1 MKRKILLIIL
11 AVSLLII
18 IISPF
23 LGFTDIPISEVNAD
37 GVRNRI
43 FWQLR
48 IPRVLMAFI
57 AGAVLS
63 VSGMM
68 FQSMFRNDL
77 ATPYTLGISS
87 GAALGAVIALKFFSF
102 DLFLGLSSV
111 QISSFLGAL
120 LTILLI
126 YTAVSGR
133 KRTSTQFLLLTG
145 VAVNFTCTGLIM
157 FIQYIASNSESAQMI
172 RWMMGSLDVMG
183 FDSVLRL
190 VAALLIVPIA
200 FFLHRDLDLLGI
212 DSEIAVTRGVSSEVV
227 HKLIFV
233 SVSFAVALVVSE
245 TGPIG
250 FIGLIAPH
258 IARSFVG
265 REHRYLIPASI
276 LCGGI
281 LLLVSDTFARTIIA
295 PSEIPA
301 GVITALTGGPFF
313 LYVLMRKRS
322 SI

>member
-1 MKRKILLIIL
+1 MKKRALLIL
-11 AVSLLII
+11 FSAALLILI
-18 IISPF
+18 VFPF
-23 LGFTDIPISEVNAD
+23 LGFTDIPFSELNTE

-48 IPRVLMAFI
+48 VPRVLVAFI
-57 AGAVLS
+57 AGTVLS
-63 VSGMM
+63 ISGMM

-87 GAALGAVIALKFFSF
+87 GAALGAVIALKFLSF
-102 DLFLGLSSV
+102 ELFLGFSSI
-111 QISSFLGAL
+111 QISSFAGAL
-120 LTILLI
+120 LTIVII
-126 YTAVSGR
+126 YSAVSGR

-172 RWMMGSLDVMG
+172 RWMMGSLDIMG
-183 FDSVLRL
+183 LMPVLRL
-190 VAALLIVPIA
+190 SMALLIVPVA

-212 DSEIAVTRGVSSEVV
+212 DSEIAVTRGVNSEKTY
-227 HKLIFV
+227 KLIFIT
-233 SVSFAVALVVSE
+233 VSFAVALTVSE

-258 IARSFVG
+258 IARVFVG

-281 LLLVSDTFARTIIA
+281 ILLVSDTFARTVIA

-301 GVITALTGGPFF
+301 GVITALLGGPFF
-313 LYVLMRKRS
+313 LSILMRKKS

>member
-1 MKRKILLIIL
+1 MRKKVLLIIL
-11 AVSLLII
+11 AISILILI
-18 IISPF
+18 VFPF
-23 LGFTDIPISEVNAD
+23 LGFTDIPFSEVSSD
-37 GVRNRI
+37 GVRSRI

-48 IPRVLMAFI
+48 VPRVLVAFI
-57 AGAVLS
+57 AGTVLS

-87 GAALGAVIALKFFSF
+87 GAALGAVVALKFFSF
-102 DLFLGLSSV
+102 DLFFGFSSI

-120 LTILLI
+120 LTVFII
-126 YTAVSGR
+126 YSAVSGR

-172 RWMMGSLDVMG
+172 RWMMGSLDIMG
-183 FDSVLRL
+183 FSSVLRL
-190 VAALLIVPIA
+190 SVALLIIPVA

-227 HKLIFV
+227 HKLIFI

-250 FIGLIAPH
+250 FIGLVAPH

-265 REHRYLIPASI
+265 REHRFLIPASI
-276 LCGGI
+276 LCGGV

-301 GVITALTGGPFF
+301 GVITALAGGPFF
-313 LYVLMRKRS
+313 LYMLMRKRS

>member
-1 MKRKILLIIL
+1 MKRKLLILLT
-11 AVSLLII
+11 
-18 IISPF
+18 ISVLVIMIFPF
-23 LGFTDIPISEVNAD
+23 LGFTDIPLSEVNAE
-37 GVRNRI
+37 GVGNRI

-48 IPRVLMAFI
+48 VPRVLVAFI

-63 VSGMM
+63 VAGMM

-87 GAALGAVIALKFFSF
+87 GAALGAVIALKFFALEF
-102 DLFLGLSSV
+102 FWGFSSV
-111 QISSFLGAL
+111 QISSFIGAL
-120 LTILLI
+120 LTIAII
-126 YTAVSGR
+126 YSAVSGR

-172 RWMMGSLDVMG
+172 RWMMGSLDMMG
-183 FDSVLRL
+183 FMPVVRL
-190 VAALLIVPIA
+190 SAALLLIPVA

-212 DSEIAVTRGVSSEVV
+212 DGEIAATRGVNSE
-227 HKLIFV
+227 KTYLLIFIT
-233 SVSFAVALVVSE
+233 VSFAVALTVSE

-250 FIGLIAPH
+250 FVGLMAPH
-258 IARSFVG
+258 VARIFVG
-265 REHRYLIPASI
+265 REHRYLIPASV

-281 LLLVSDTFARTIIA
+281 LLLVSDTFARTVIA

-301 GVITALTGGPFF
+301 GVITALLGGPFF
-313 LYVLMRKRS
+313 LWVLLRKKS
-322 SI
+322 

>member
-1 MKRKILLIIL
+1 MKRKLLFILLIASI
-11 AVSLLII
+11 AALLIL
-18 IISPF
+18 PF
-23 LGFTDIPISEVNAD
+23 LGFTEIPIAEIGSD

-48 IPRVLMAFI
+48 VPRVLIAFI
-57 AGAVLS
+57 AGTVLS
-63 VSGMM
+63 ISGMM

-87 GAALGAVIALKFFSF
+87 GAALGAVVALKFVSF
-102 DLFLGLSSV
+102 NLLLGFSSV

-120 LTILLI
+120 LTVVLI
-126 YTAVSGR
+126 YLAASRR

-183 FDSVLRL
+183 FMPVLRL
-190 VAALLIVPIA
+190 SAALLLIPVA
-200 FFLHRDLDLLGI
+200 FYLHRDLDLLGI
-212 DSEIAVTRGVSSEVV
+212 DDELAATRGVNSNKA
-227 HKLIFV
+227 HTMIFIT
-233 SVSFAVALVVSE
+233 VSFAVALTVSE

-258 IARSFVG
+258 LARMMVG
-265 REHRYLIPASI
+265 REHRFLIPASI

-281 LLLVSDTFARTIIA
+281 LLLVSDTFARTVIA

-301 GVITALTGGPFF
+301 GVVTALIGGPFF
-313 LYVLMRKRS
+313 LSVLLRKKF
-322 SI
+322 

>member
-1 MKRKILLIIL
+1 MRRKVLLIIL
-11 AVSLLII
+11 AISILILI
-18 IISPF
+18 VFPF
-23 LGFTDIPISEVNAD
+23 LGFTDIPISEVNSE

-48 IPRVLMAFI
+48 VPRVLIAFI
-57 AGAVLS
+57 AGTVLS

-87 GAALGAVIALKFFSF
+87 GAALGAVVALKFFSF
-102 DLFLGLSSV
+102 DLFFGFSTV

-120 LTILLI
+120 LTVLLI
-126 YTAVSGR
+126 YSAVSGR

-183 FDSVLRL
+183 FSSVLRL
-190 VAALLIVPIA
+190 VAALLIIPVA

-212 DSEIAVTRGVSSEVV
+212 DNEIAVTRGVSSEVV
-227 HKLIFV
+227 HKIIFI

-250 FIGLIAPH
+250 FIGLVAPH

-301 GVITALTGGPFF
+301 GVITALAGGPFF
-313 LYVLMRKRS
+313 LYILMRKRS
-322 SI
+322 SV

>member
-1 MKRKILLIIL
+1 MRKKTLLIIL
-11 AVSLLII
+11 VISLLILI
-18 IISPF
+18 VFPF
-23 LGFTDIPISEVNAD
+23 LGFTDIPISEVSSD
-37 GVRNRI
+37 GVRSRI

-48 IPRVLMAFI
+48 VPRVLIAFI
-57 AGAVLS
+57 AGTVLS

-102 DLFLGLSSV
+102 NLFLGFSSV

-120 LTILLI
+120 LTVFII
-126 YTAVSGR
+126 YSAASGR
-133 KRTSTQFLLLTG
+133 RRTSTQFLLLTG

-183 FDSVLRL
+183 FSAVFRLSV
-190 VAALLIVPIA
+190 ALLIIPVA
-200 FFLHRDLDLLGI
+200 FFLHRDLDILGI
-212 DSEIAVTRGVSSEVV
+212 DNEIAVTRGVPSEVV
-227 HKLIFV
+227 HKIVFI
-233 SVSFAVALVVSE
+233 SVSFAVALVISE

-250 FIGLIAPH
+250 FIGLVAPH
-258 IARSFVG
+258 IARIFVG

-281 LLLVSDTFARTIIA
+281 LLLLSDTFARTIIA

-301 GVITALTGGPFF
+301 GVITALAGGPFF
-313 LYVLMRKRS
+313 LYILMRKRS

>member
-1 MKRKILLIIL
+1 MRKKVLLSILV
-11 AVSLLII
+11 VSLLILI
-18 IISPF
+18 VFPF
-23 LGFTDIPISEVNAD
+23 LGFTDIPISEVNAE

-48 IPRVLMAFI
+48 VPRVLIAFI

-102 DLFLGLSSV
+102 DLFLGFSSV

-120 LTILLI
+120 LTVFII
-126 YTAVSGR
+126 YSAVSVR

-183 FDSVLRL
+183 FSSVLRL
-190 VAALLIVPIA
+190 SVALLIIPVA

-227 HKLIFV
+227 HKIIFI
-233 SVSFAVALVVSE
+233 SVSFAVALIVSE

-250 FIGLIAPH
+250 FIGLVAPH
-258 IARSFVG
+258 IARVFVG

-301 GVITALTGGPFF
+301 GVITALAGGPFF
-313 LYVLMRKRS
+313 LYILMRKRS
-322 SI
+322 SV

>member
-1 MKRKILLIIL
+1 MKKKLFMILVI
-11 AVSLLII
+11 SLLIVI
-18 IISPF
+18 VSPF
-23 LGFTDIPISEVNAD
+23 LGFTDIPISEVSAES
-37 GVRNRI
+37 VRSRI

-48 IPRVLMAFI
+48 VPRVLVAFI

-63 VSGMM
+63 ISGMM

-87 GAALGAVIALKFFSF
+87 GAALGAVIALKFMSF
-102 DLFLGLSSV
+102 ELLWGFSSV
-111 QISSFLGAL
+111 QILSFLGAL
-120 LTILLI
+120 FTVFII
-126 YTAVSGR
+126 YSAVSGR

-183 FDSVLRL
+183 FSSVLRL
-190 VAALLIVPIA
+190 SVALLIIPVA

-212 DSEIAVTRGVSSEVV
+212 DNEIAITRGVSSEFV
-227 HKLIFV
+227 HKLIFI

-250 FIGLIAPH
+250 FIGLVAPH
-258 IARSFVG
+258 IARLFVG
-265 REHRYLIPASI
+265 REHRFLIPASI

-301 GVITALTGGPFF
+301 GVITALAGGPFF
-313 LYVLMRKRS
+313 LYILMRKRS

>member
-190 VAALLIVPIA
+190 VAALLFVPIA